1 MRARRRPDGR
11 AGVSRLL
18 GLDIGGTSSR
28 ARVSVHGDVI
38 AEAEA
43 SSASLTAAGL
53 DSAAA
58 ALDDLLAQLPIDPGQ
73 PFDAACAGSAGSNVP
88 GPASSC
94 ATGWPR

>member
-28 ARVSVHGDVI
+28 ARVSVDGDVI

-58 ALDDLLAQLPIDPGQ
+58 ALDDVLAQLPIDPGQ
-73 PFDAACAGSAGSNVP
+73 PFDGPICSRRRGSGWAPS
-88 GPASSC
+88 AS
-94 ATGWPR
+94 